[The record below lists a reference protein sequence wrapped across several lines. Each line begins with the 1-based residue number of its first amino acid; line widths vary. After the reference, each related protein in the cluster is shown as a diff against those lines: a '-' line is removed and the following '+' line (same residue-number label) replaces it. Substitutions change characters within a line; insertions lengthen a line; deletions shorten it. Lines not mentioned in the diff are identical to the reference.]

1 MELNKILDKKENTE
15 LDRVTCFIYAGVSRL
30 HDKKI
35 PVEDMKEIK
44 SSLAK
49 IWRKHFPLDSPLN

>member
-15 LDRVTCFIYAGVSRL
+15 LDRITCFIYGGISRL
-30 HDKKI
+30 HDNKI

-49 IWRKHFPLDSPLN
+49 VWRKHFPLETLLA